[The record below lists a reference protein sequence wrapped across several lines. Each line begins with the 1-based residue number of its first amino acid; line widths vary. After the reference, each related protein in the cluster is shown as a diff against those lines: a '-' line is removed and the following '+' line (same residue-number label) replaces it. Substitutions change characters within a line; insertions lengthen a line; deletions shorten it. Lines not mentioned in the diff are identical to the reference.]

1 MELSL
6 GLMLGSYCSRF
17 LSSSR
22 SVGFWWSRVEYQRE
36 EILDFERRVLC
47 MLVSVGMS

>member
-6 GLMLGSYCSRF
+6 GLMWGSYCSRF

-22 SVGFWWSRVEYQRE
+22 SVRFWWSSIEDRRE
-36 EILDFERRVLC
+36 EVRDFEQRVLC
-47 MLVSVGMS
+47 MLGSVGMS